1 VAHQSQFQPQPAAP
15 PLPPSEP
22 GANKPPRAR
31 DSRWEPYSPCT
42 STPPASPGN
51 VAPAPAPAESQQPRF
66 WESAEP
72 SEPIFPPEEDP
83 ESPPAPPGDPLPN
96 GGVGFTVVEREGSEP
111 FEQPPLPPNPL
122 GETAQE
128 APPPPLPLDQAQPP
142 EVEREGSE
150 PFEQPP
156 LPPNPLGETAQEAP
170 PPPLP
175 LDQAQPPEQ
184 YSPWPRRLASYGP
197 AGYEELHHPFDPH
210 GGGGQLSAAVES
222 PLPWHSQKQSFQS
235 PVSSWKACPW
245 TNPVGSFGAVSGQS
259 ESQVQIHIPPPP
271 RVNYPLLGCCCFT
284 PLLTS

>member
-96 GGVGFTVVEREGSEP
+96 GGVGFTV
-111 FEQPPLPPNPL
+111 
-122 GETAQE
+122 
-128 APPPPLPLDQAQPP
+128 
-142 EVEREGSE
+142 VEREGSE